1 MELTRKNSLFF
12 FICGISYTMNLCQ
25 IGDMEFL
32 GFIKSN
38 RFKLQEENTDI
49 ASGLYPKKKD

>member
-1 MELTRKNSLFF
+1 
-12 FICGISYTMNLCQ
+12 MNLCQ

-32 GFIKSN
+32 GFIESN

-49 ASGLYPKKKD
+49 ASGLYPKKHHLQNKGP